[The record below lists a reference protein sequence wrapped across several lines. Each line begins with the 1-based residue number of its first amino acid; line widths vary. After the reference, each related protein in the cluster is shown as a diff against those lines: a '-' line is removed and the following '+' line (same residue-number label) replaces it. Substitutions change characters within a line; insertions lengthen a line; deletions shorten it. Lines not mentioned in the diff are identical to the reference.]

1 MLKLFRKYLKPYWG
15 SIIITLVL
23 LFFQALSNLYL
34 PKLMS
39 EIIDYGVL
47 NNDMGYILRI
57 GGIMLLV
64 ALLGGVFVVI
74 ANLYSARVAML
85 FSRDLRSGLFTKIE
99 TFNLGE
105 FNQIGTS
112 SMITRTTNDVSQ
124 VQQVVLMSLRMMVTA
139 PLMIIGGVIMAL
151 STNVQLSMVLLVSL
165 PILVGVITFIGKKGI
180 PLFQAMQTKLD
191 NVNLVLR
198 ENLTGIRV
206 IRAFNKVS
214 YEQKRFNVSN
224 LDLTDN
230 AIKVNKIIAILM
242 PSMMVILNLTTV
254 FVLWFGGSIIDTG
267 ALDVGNLIAFV
278 QYVMQIM
285 MSLVMLTMM
294 FVLIPR
300 ASASAERINEV
311 LDLPFEISDN
321 ITAPVHTE
329 LRGHV
334 EFKDVSFFYPG
345 SEEAA
350 IANISFTT
358 KPGQTTAII
367 GGTGSG
373 KSTLISMLPRFF
385 DATSGEVLVDGIN
398 VNAMSQE
405 QLRHKIG
412 LIPQKAILFSGSIRE
427 NLQYGKEDATDEEI
441 WHALEIAQS
450 TDFVTNKEGKLDG
463 FISQGGTNVSG
474 GQKQRLSIARALV
487 RKPEVYIFD
496 DSFSALD
503 FKTDAALRR
512 ALKSETKNSA
522 TIIVAQR
529 ISTIMDADEILVLVD
544 GHVVGKGTHKQLLE
558 TCEDYKEIAL
568 SQLSKEEIENA

>member
-1 MLKLFRKYLKPYWG
+1 
-15 SIIITLVL
+15 
-23 LFFQALSNLYL
+23 
-34 PKLMS
+34 MS